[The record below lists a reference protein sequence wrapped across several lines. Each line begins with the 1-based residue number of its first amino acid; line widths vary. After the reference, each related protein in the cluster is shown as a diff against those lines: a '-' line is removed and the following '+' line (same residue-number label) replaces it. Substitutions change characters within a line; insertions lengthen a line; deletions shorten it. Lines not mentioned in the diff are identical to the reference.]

1 MVQARGWVESEKA
14 QGGPCEQE
22 ARHELAVRHLQRQ
35 PTAAWAV
42 LRGVQPADQGIWLFL
57 FNVEYHIQFC
67 VHSPIY
73 EHTNKLEQVQQRATK
88 IVRAAA
94 LVQCRKAC

>member
-42 LRGVQPADQGIWLFL
+42 LRGVQPADQGI
-57 FNVEYHIQFC
+57 
-67 VHSPIY
+67 
-73 EHTNKLEQVQQRATK
+73 
-88 IVRAAA
+88 
-94 LVQCRKAC
+94 